1 MSPLIAVRESSIHGR
16 GLFAAQ
22 PIPEGT
28 VLGHYEGPHVFDES
42 DDGPH
47 VLWVWIDVERMVGID
62 GRNELRYVNHSTDP
76 NVQFVGPELTA
87 LRDIEPGEEL
97 THHYG
102 EGWE

>member
-1 MSPLIAVRESSIHGR
+1 MSPLIAVRESAIHGR
-16 GLFAAQ
+16 GLFAARF
-22 PIPEGT
+22 IPVGT
-28 VLGHYEGPHVFDES
+28 VLGAYEGPQVLDEA

-47 VLWVWIDVERMVGID
+47 VLWVWVDDERMVGID
-62 GRNELRYVNHSTDP
+62 GQNELRYVNHSRDP
-76 NVQFVGPELTA
+76 NVEFVGPELTA